1 VQLDHVLASGD
12 LPPVTSVQ
20 ALPLP
25 VSDHRA
31 LVVQLRG

>member
-12 LPPVTSVQ
+12 LPPVRTVET
-20 ALPLP
+20 PVLP

-31 LVVQLRG
+31 LVVEL